1 MGRGWGWAVVGVGGG
16 LAVRVVGCVPSP
28 SSLKAEEDN
37 VGEITA
43 HILVVL
49 CVIFLLAPIPL

>member
-1 MGRGWGWAVVGVGGG
+1 MGVGGG
-16 LAVRVVGCVPSP
+16 WGWRGVGSEGGRMCAQSIE
-28 SSLKAEEDN
+28 SLKAEEDN